1 MLDFMF
7 ETLIDFEEFCKKAD
21 AFVERQKKYLKEGE
35 ENGKTLTKTFTV
47 NVVDTAP
54 SKVGDVFQVRFLPSD
69 SATMLPCSS
78 VRNNFAPKL
87 LNSFIGS
94 A

>member
-35 ENGKTLTKTFTV
+35 ENGKTLTKVSQT
-47 NVVDTAP
+47 
-54 SKVGDVFQVRFLPSD
+54 
-69 SATMLPCSS
+69 
-78 VRNNFAPKL
+78 RNY
-87 LNSFIGS
+87 
-94 A
+94 